1 MSGSP
6 HEQILRDAAVSL
18 RETIQKLNDVQGN
31 ESKMVFQLISNASEL
46 VTQMDTVCN
55 LLSRPN
61 STDHISLEPLAQL
74 SLESEDDDEHTVP
87 VFVPTSVHFSATPAV
102 QFISE
107 DQGDAMTLEEFQ
119 TYKLVLTQGAV
130 FQKFKYN
137 KSHERVLWV
146 DQQLEYLFWGTS
158 RDIKTAK
165 GSVAIRSI
173 ADVVTSSEDCKSTCK
188 PFLAAFESNPDC
200 CLSVVTP
207 SRTVDL
213 VAEDHQTRDDWAAAL
228 TNIVFANP
236 AHLESLAQQGYW
248 DGNQL
253 DVTTEEQPQLVF
265 VAAE

>member
-119 TYKLVLTQGAV
+119 TYKLVLTQGNCPRCHHCLIQRVAH
-130 FQKFKYN
+130 FLDQ
-137 KSHERVLWV
+137 ERFSKNSNTINRTSACFGLINSLSIYSGEHREISKRPRA
-146 DQQLEYLFWGTS
+146 QLL
-158 RDIKTAK
+158 
-165 GSVAIRSI
+165 
-173 ADVVTSSEDCKSTCK
+173 SEGQLTR
-188 PFLAAFESNPDC
+188 LA
-200 CLSVVTP
+200 
-207 SRTVDL
+207 
-213 VAEDHQTRDDWAAAL
+213 
-228 TNIVFANP
+228 
-236 AHLESLAQQGYW
+236 
-248 DGNQL
+248 
-253 DVTTEEQPQLVF
+253 
-265 VAAE
+265 